1 MAVKGSGL
9 GAGPDTGEF
18 TDQTKYD
25 ARSGAAKHAQTSFP
39 TKWGMKDQ
47 TVESGNTAGLSPAN
61 PGTGP
66 DASSPNP
73 LDAEPRVKNLRRQAA
88 VLRTP
93 WGMKDANGNGVTH
106 SGNPGAGAVLSE
118 AILSGSSKLPGS
130 PSLVKDSGA
139 SPKDPYA

>member
-1 MAVKGSGL
+1 MAVKGSGI
-9 GAGPDTGEF
+9 GKGPDPTMV
-18 TDQTKYD
+18 DQTKYD
-25 ARSGAAKHAQTSFP
+25 ARSGAAKHPQTSFP

-73 LDAEPRVKNLRRQAA
+73 LDAEPRVKNLKRQAA
-88 VLRTP
+88 ILQTP
-93 WGMKDANGNGVTH
+93 WGNMKDANGNGVTH
-106 SGNPGAGAVLSE
+106 SGNPGAGAVLGE